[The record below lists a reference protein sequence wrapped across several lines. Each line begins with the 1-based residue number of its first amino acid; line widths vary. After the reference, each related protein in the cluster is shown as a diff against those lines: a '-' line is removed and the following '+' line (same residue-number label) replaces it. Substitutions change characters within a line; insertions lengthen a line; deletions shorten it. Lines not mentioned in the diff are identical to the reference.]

1 MRRGTKRKKTE
12 TEFEKIIRKIDR
24 LTELV
29 QEEFHATYERLTSVE
44 RRLTLVEGRL
54 TSLEEA
60 GEKGFARL
68 ERRFDAVIQ
77 PQLDEHALRI
87 KKLEQKVLS

>member
-77 PQLDEHALRI
+77 PQLDEHDFVLRN
-87 KKLEQKVLS
+87 